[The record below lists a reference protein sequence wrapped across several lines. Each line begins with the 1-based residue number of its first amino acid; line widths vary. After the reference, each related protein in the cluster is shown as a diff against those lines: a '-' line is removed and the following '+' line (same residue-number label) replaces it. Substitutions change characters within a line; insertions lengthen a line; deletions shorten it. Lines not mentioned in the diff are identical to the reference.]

1 MMNGKNISFIAGL
14 FIIGLALGSSHKKKF
29 VQQSVH
35 ANKITVDQYLNRL
48 SEFFLDD
55 ISCAKNDF
63 FELLDMGLNP
73 SDCFEITIAKS
84 SLV

>member
-14 FIIGLALGSSHKKKF
+14 FIIGLALGNSHKKKF
-29 VQQSVH
+29 VQQTINV
-35 ANKITVDQYLNRL
+35 NKTTVDQYLNRL

-55 ISCAKNDF
+55 ISYAKNDF
-63 FELLDMGLNP
+63 FKLLDIGLNP